1 MPQRGG
7 VESAS
12 NVRPGP
18 QSSTRSDMRPRAPG
32 FIGYVRPGIPGGRPQ
47 PPCCMTPLAYL
58 RTYRPDRAVLT
69 GQAYDQGA
77 VRVASGDVVGVVMME
92 LGGPLRPD
100 EVVPFLKSRL
110 MDPVEVDLRV
120 PRSLRP
126 RAARFLARRLGREL
140 RRSFE
145 LIGGCSPLRR
155 HVSEQ
160 AAVLQRRL
168 NDRFGAATG
177 ATFRTYVAM
186 RHGDPSMETARR
198 RMAEDGVTKVILLP
212 LQPHFSASMAG
223 SALSYWQAHG
233 TVEAP
238 TALVSEYA
246 THPKLVRALNERID
260 EGLQR
265 FPRQVRDRVQILFAA
280 HGALRRHLQKLD
292 DPYCCHVQATVRA
305 VLGARTDDRPSAVA
319 FLPPLG
325 SGRAIGARLRDTIAD
340 LADDGAAAVL
350 VVPISF
356 LSDRVDT
363 AFDLDVTARAVAAK
377 EGISHFEVTNGLNCH
392 PLLIDALAEC
402 VATHVEP
409 DALAGGDG
417 LVRADDLPEV
427 VTTAV
432 RPRVPACP
440 VCDRSVATRTWRPEG
455 AALGPVAVESEDRR
469 SAA

>member
-1 MPQRGG
+1 
-7 VESAS
+7 
-12 NVRPGP
+12 
-18 QSSTRSDMRPRAPG
+18 
-32 FIGYVRPGIPGGRPQ
+32 
-47 PPCCMTPLAYL
+47 MTPLAYL

-69 GQAYDQGA
+69 GDAYNQGT
-77 VRVASGDVVGVVMME
+77 VRVGKGDVVGVVMME
-92 LGGPLRPD
+92 LGGPLQPD
-100 EVVPFLKSRL
+100 EVVPFLESRL
-110 MDPVEVDLRV
+110 LDPVEVDLRV
-120 PRSLRP
+120 PKGLRP
-126 RAARFLARRLGREL
+126 RVAHFLARRRGREL

-145 LIGGCSPLRR
+145 MIGGCSPLRR

-160 AAVLQRRL
+160 AAALQRRL
-168 NDRFGAATG
+168 NDRFGAATD

-198 RMAEDGVTKVILLP
+198 RMVEDGVTKVILLP
-212 LQPHFSASMAG
+212 LQPHYSASMAG

-265 FPRQVRDRVQILFAA
+265 FPREVRDRVQILFAA
-280 HGALRRHLQKLD
+280 HGALRRHLHKLD

-305 VLGARTDDRPSAVA
+305 VLDARTDGRGSAVA

-325 SGRAIGARLRDTIAD
+325 AGRALGARLSDTLAD
-340 LADDGAAAVL
+340 LADDGASALL

-356 LSDRVDT
+356 LSERVDT
-363 AFDLDVTARAVAAK
+363 AFDLDVTVRGLAMG
-377 EGISHFEVTNGLNCH
+377 EGISHFEVTSGLNCH
-392 PLLIDALAEC
+392 PLLIDTLAEC

-417 LVRADDLPEV
+417 VIESDAPEI
-427 VTTAV
+427 VTAGTAV
-432 RPRVPACP
+432 RARVPSCP
-440 VCDRSVATRTWRPEG
+440 VCERSVATRTWRPEG
-455 AALGPVAVESEDRR
+455 PGYGPSVVEDDATGRR

>member
-1 MPQRGG
+1 
-7 VESAS
+7 
-12 NVRPGP
+12 
-18 QSSTRSDMRPRAPG
+18 
-32 FIGYVRPGIPGGRPQ
+32 
-47 PPCCMTPLAYL
+47 MTPLAYL
-58 RTYRPDRAVLT
+58 RRFRSDRSVLT
-69 GQAYDQGA
+69 GAAYDRGA
-77 VRVASGDVVGVVMME
+77 VGVSDGDVVGVVMME

-100 EVVPFLKSRL
+100 EVEPFLESRL
-110 MDPVEVDLRV
+110 LDPVEVDLPV

-126 RAARFLARRLGREL
+126 WAARYVARRRGQAL

-145 LIGGCSPLRR
+145 MIGGCSPLRR

-160 AAVLQRRL
+160 AEVLQRRL
-168 NDRFGAATG
+168 NERFGPTTG

-198 RMAEDGVTKVILLP
+198 RMAEDGVAKVVLLP

-223 SALSYWQAHG
+223 SALSYWRAHG

-238 TALVSEYA
+238 TALVAEYA

-265 FPRQVRDRVQILFAA
+265 FPREVRDRVQILFAA
-280 HGALRRHLQKLD
+280 HGALHRHLQRLD

-305 VLGARTDDRPSAVA
+305 VLTDRTDGRSSTVA

-325 SGRAIGARLRDTIAD
+325 TGRALGTRVGDAIAD
-340 LADDGAAAVL
+340 LADDGASALL
-350 VVPISF
+350 VVPVSF

-363 AFDLDVTARAVAAK
+363 AFDLDVTARAVAAE
-377 EGISHFEVTNGLNCH
+377 EGISHFEVTNGLNGH
-392 PLLIDALAEC
+392 PLVIDALAEC

-409 DALAGGDG
+409 NALAGGDG
-417 LVRADDLPEV
+417 LLTDADVPDL

-432 RPRVPACP
+432 KARVPACP
-440 VCDRSVATRTWRPEG
+440 VCDRSVPTRTWRPD
-455 AALGPVAVESEDRR
+455 GPTFDSIDVDPEADPSGQA